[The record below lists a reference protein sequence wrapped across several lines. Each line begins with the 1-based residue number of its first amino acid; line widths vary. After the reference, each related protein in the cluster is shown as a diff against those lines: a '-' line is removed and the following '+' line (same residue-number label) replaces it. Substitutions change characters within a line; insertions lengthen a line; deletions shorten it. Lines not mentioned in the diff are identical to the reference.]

1 LFYHPALSLRFDPN
15 DGQCIAEASETRW
28 ARLSVKNSGKI
39 HLKECQALV
48 TKIEQERNG
57 IWEHTDPQF
66 IEPLVLEWAAMPD
79 EVKYKP
85 QQIPQKIELYA
96 NFLASSATS
105 DDKNKLRLSVYHLPD
120 RIKDIFA
127 EYRRYQL
134 TITVT
139 GDQVKPKTERII
151 VNWTGNWRFDTSRG

>member
-1 LFYHPALSLRFDPN
+1 
-15 DGQCIAEASETRW
+15 
-28 ARLSVKNSGKI
+28 
-39 HLKECQALV
+39 V

-57 IWEHTDPQF
+57 IWQQTDPQF

-120 RIKDIFA
+120 RLKDIFA